1 MRNLF
6 VTLFLTLYSLIAL
19 GLPTEKEL
27 RAIGLPLVHVVTVDS
42 VDPSFDVVS
51 PPEGCFGSSI
61 INNEYEKGRVY
72 ITLGDSLIYDSGD
85 FFKDSTGCKIRV
97 RGNGSALEARPS
109 YKIKLEKKANLF
121 TGMDVKKNKDFLLLN
136 NYSSKTFNRPIGN
149 CVGKLCGLVWIPAYQ
164 FVNVMVNGTYHGLYL
179 LSEMVEYGNLKDE
192 VSESGYILNNDAY
205 WWNETDSTFQTQ
217 LLNKAM
223 GWTFKYP
230 KMEDLDSVRFQ
241 YIKNYMEGFENE
253 IIAKG
258 DISKWIDIESFAN
271 WILAHDILGT
281 FDSGGSNM
289 YVLKGD
295 TTERTKLKMGP
306 LWDLDSSL
314 HIWLLKYD
322 WSRIH
327 NDRCFYYVDLFD
339 FPEFVS
345 AYINKWNEIKDTIES
360 ECLQVADS
368 LYENYGNAILQSRRY
383 VYEINKKSYNTAY
396 EDKYNVK
403 RWFSVHLPWMRE
415 EISVMEQPL
424 TSGRRLVRSDL
435 SSEERVYVLDV
446 YGRVRKVVRPK
457 ELQIL
462 FDGYFPKGCY
472 IVCHCDKQG
481 RVLKTEKI
489 LVE

>member
-6 VTLFLTLYSLIAL
+6 VILFALYSSLAF
-19 GLPTEKEL
+19 GLPSEEDL
-27 RAIGLPLVHVVTVDS
+27 RAIKLPLVHVVTTDS
-42 VDPSFDVVS
+42 VDPSFEVVS

-61 INNEYEKGRVY
+61 TNNEYEKGRIY

-97 RGNGSALEARPS
+97 RGNGSALDVRPS

-121 TGMDVKKNKDFLLLN
+121 TGKDVKKNKDFLLLN
-136 NYSSKTFNRPIGN
+136 YFSSRTFNRPIGN
-149 CVGKLCGLVWIPAYQ
+149 CVGKLCGLPWIPEYQ

-179 LSEMVEYGNLKDE
+179 LSEMVEYGNLKHE
-192 VSESGYILNNDAY
+192 VSKSGYILNNDAY
-205 WWNETDSTFQTQ
+205 WWNETDSTFQTS

-230 KMEDLDSVRFQ
+230 EMEDLDSTRFS
-241 YIKNYMEGFENE
+241 YIKNYIEGFEQE
-253 IIAKG
+253 IMANG
-258 DISKWIDIESFAN
+258 DLSKWIDIESFAC
-271 WILAHDILGT
+271 WVLAHDILGT

-295 TTERTKLKMGP
+295 TTEQTKLKMGP
-306 LWDLDSSL
+306 LWDLDTSL
-314 HIWLLKYD
+314 HIWQLKYK

-327 NDRCFYYVDLFD
+327 SDRCFYYVDLFK

-345 AYINKWNEIKDTIES
+345 AYINKWNEIKDTIEG

-368 LYENYGNAILQSRRY
+368 LYENYGTAIVQSRRY

-396 EDKYNVK
+396 EDKYAVK

-415 EISVMEQPL
+415 EIEMMENPL
-424 TSGRRLVRSDL
+424 TTGNEQILSGLK
-435 SSEERVYVLDV
+435 SEDRVYVLDI
-446 YGRVRKVVRPK
+446 YGRVCKIVRPD
-457 ELQIL
+457 ELSLL
-462 FDGYFPKGCY
+462 FDSYFPKGHY
-472 IVCHCDKQG
+472 IICHCDKNGQI
-481 RVLKTEKI
+481 VKTEKVMI
-489 LVE
+489 E